1 MRNFTKIGEDLQFYS
16 LGVGDLWSSGRSK
29 MPRIKGVL
37 FDILGRGVMR
47 PKSSTTDIYLN
58 ACAKFGIKAG
68 NKDSVR
74 RAIAD
79 VHFERWPLPGPRFIG
94 DGDQAHR

>member
-1 MRNFTKIGEDLQFYS
+1 MNTPDFLLLRE
-16 LGVGDLWSSGRSK
+16 VGDLWSLGRLK

-47 PKSSTTDIYLN
+47 PKSSTTDIYLD

-68 NKDSVR
+68 NKQSVR
-74 RAIAD
+74 RGIAD
-79 VHFERWPLPGPRFIG
+79 VHFGRWPLAGPRFVG
-94 DGDQAHR
+94 NGDQAHC